1 MGWPRCSLG
10 PPRLDLVS
18 FEEGHHDHQRDKE
31 IGGSC
36 IRHRKGPNFATSS
49 QKAVP
54 PMVVGAST
62 NLFYGHFDLQ
72 QCMFALTYDKVNTYL
87 RYFCKVVIVI

>member
-10 PPRLDLVS
+10 PPQLSIFGGGEPRS
-18 FEEGHHDHQRDKE
+18 PTGQRDW
-31 IGGSC
+31 GRC

-54 PMVVGAST
+54 PMAVGASETYSMAIFIFDNVCT
-62 NLFYGHFDLQ
+62 NLQ
-72 QCMFALTYDKVNTYL
+72 
-87 RYFCKVVIVI
+87 